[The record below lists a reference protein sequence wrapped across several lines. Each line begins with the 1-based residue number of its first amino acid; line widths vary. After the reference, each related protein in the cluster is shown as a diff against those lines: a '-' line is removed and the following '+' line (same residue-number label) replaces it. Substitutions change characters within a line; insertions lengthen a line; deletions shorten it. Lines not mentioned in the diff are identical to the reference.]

1 MCILKV
7 EKEKYMKLNGVQ
19 LGAADAKK
27 LADFYTKAFGEPKW
41 AMPGD
46 WYGWDIG
53 SGHLF
58 FGPHSEVK
66 GKASEPQ
73 RVMISI
79 ETDDVA
85 SLFNILISA
94 GGIEVAKPHNPSL
107 ESKDFWQATIADPE
121 GNYLQLASPME

>member
-1 MCILKV
+1 
-7 EKEKYMKLNGVQ
+7 MKLNGVQ
-19 LGAADAKK
+19 LGAADAKT
-27 LADFYTKAFGEPKW
+27 LAVFYTKAFGEPKW

-53 SGHLF
+53 AGHLF

-73 RVMISI
+73 RVMIAF
-79 ETDDVA
+79 EEPDVQSAFDKLIAAGA
-85 SLFNILISA
+85 SEIARPN
-94 GGIEVAKPHNPSL
+94 NP
-107 ESKDFWQATIADPE
+107 DPGNNAFWQATVADPE